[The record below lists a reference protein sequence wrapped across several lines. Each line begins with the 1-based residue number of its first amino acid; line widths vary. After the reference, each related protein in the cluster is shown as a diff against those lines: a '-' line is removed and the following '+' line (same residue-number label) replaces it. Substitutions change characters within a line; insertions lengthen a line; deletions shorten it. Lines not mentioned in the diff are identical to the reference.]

1 MHSVNG
7 LMSTI
12 RPPFLLA
19 LFLFLGAYLV
29 IFQPGYVTND
39 QYLGMLIF
47 LQILVAV
54 VWNYRQRFFPFL
66 IVIFFSAGTA
76 VPLQAAMTS
85 GRWFVLGTGALVGAI
100 ICSSERE
107 RQRQRLGML
116 HMMAFFC
123 ILAAFCSSFSSLY
136 PDESL
141 LKALSFFI
149 LLLYAAFGARLA
161 VVGREARF
169 FSGLLL
175 GCELLIYVTAIA
187 YFLLRYQFFGNPN
200 SLGAVMGVV
209 AVPVM
214 LWGVLITE
222 SMPGRNRRIFAL
234 LLATVLLLSSY
245 ARAGILA
252 ATASCI
258 LLCVALCRYRLL
270 LKFASVAIVSAFL
283 VATIAPRQGDD
294 HRSVASTFVYKGH
307 PESGVLASRKSA
319 WDETLSSVQE
329 HPWFGTGFGTS
340 ATAPGAAG
348 EFDGFASDSK
358 ATREHGNSYLEII
371 EWVGILGAVPFF
383 VLLLLTAV
391 NVGKVLVWLRRS
403 RNPMSPAV
411 PIAVLVGAGLVHAGF
426 EDWLFAAG
434 YYLCVLFWALTFV
447 LFDFVPLASPT
458 SGIPAR

>member
-1 MHSVNG
+1 MHAVNEHV
-7 LMSTI
+7 STI
-12 RPPFLLA
+12 RLLVLLA
-19 LFLFLGAYLV
+19 LFSFLGVYLV

-66 IVIFFSAGTA
+66 TVIFLSAGTA
-76 VPLQAAMTS
+76 VPLHQAMSS
-85 GRWFVLGTGALVGAI
+85 GRWFVLGVGALVGTI
-100 ICSSERE
+100 ISLSQRE
-107 RQRQRLGML
+107 RQRKHLGML
-116 HMMAFFC
+116 YMMAFFC
-123 ILAAFCSSFSSLY
+123 VLAAFCSSFSSSY

-141 LKALSFFI
+141 LKALSFFL
-149 LLLYAAFGARLA
+149 LLLYGAFGARLA
-161 VVGREARF
+161 VVGREEKF

-175 GCELLIYVTAIA
+175 GCEFLIYVTAIA
-187 YFLLRYQFFGNPN
+187 YFLLRYNFFGNPN

-214 LWGVLITE
+214 LWGVLVTE
-222 SMPGRNRRIFAL
+222 HMPGHNRRMFAL
-234 LLATVLLLSSY
+234 LLAIVLLLSSY

-270 LKFASVAIVSAFL
+270 LTLTSVAILSALL
-283 VATIAPRQGDD
+283 VDTITPLQGDYQ
-294 HRSVASTFVYKGH
+294 HSIASTFVYKGH

-340 ATAPGAAG
+340 ATAPGAVG
-348 EFDGFASDSK
+348 EFDGLTSDSK

-371 EWVGILGAVPFF
+371 EWVGILGAAPFF
-383 VLLLLTAV
+383 VLLLLIAV

-411 PIAVLVGAGLVHAGF
+411 PIAILVGAGLVHAGF

-434 YYLCVLFWALTFV
+434 YYLCVFFWTLTFV
-447 LFDFVPLASPT
+447 LFDFVPLASHT
-458 SGIPAR
+458 SGTPSR